1 VQVRVVPAILLATYS
16 NFNFIK
22 MSKVIVTANAEGS
35 VVSLSKN
42 NPEYGYVRVEQV
54 RGVVDDRGWVS
65 KKTLSA
71 LMYGK
76 AEDLLSLGYF
86 KGQALAGKIVIKE
99 SLEPFN
105 TENPEKDYKIA
116 GKSGI
121 ICCQDGQPIY
131 RKCFY
136 TTNEAEGDTLIVH
149 NNTESIR
156 EAMLTADETVSGFNL

>member
-1 VQVRVVPAILLATYS
+1 
-16 NFNFIK
+16 

-54 RGVVDDRGWVS
+54 RAVVDERGWVS

-76 AEDLLSLGYF
+76 SEDLSSLGYF
-86 KGQALAGKIVIKE
+86 KGQVLSGKIVIKE

-116 GKSGI
+116 GKSGV

-136 TTNEAEGDTLIVH
+136 TTNESEGDTLIAH

>member
-1 VQVRVVPAILLATYS
+1 M
-16 NFNFIK
+16 N
-22 MSKVIVTANAEGS
+22 KVIVTANAEGK
-35 VVSLSKN
+35 VVSLSTN
-42 NPEYGYVRVEQV
+42 NAEYGYVRVEQV

-76 AEDLLSLGYF
+76 VEDLESLGYF
-86 KGQALAGKIVIKE
+86 KGQALPGKIVIKE
-99 SLEPFN
+99 SLTPFN

-121 ICCQDGQPIY
+121 ICCIDGQPIY

-136 TTNEAEGDTLIVH
+136 TTNEAEGDVLIAH
-149 NNTESIR
+149 DNKESIR
-156 EAMLTADETVSGFNL
+156 EAILTAEETVSGFNL

>member
-1 VQVRVVPAILLATYS
+1 
-16 NFNFIK
+16 

-86 KGQALAGKIVIKE
+86 KGQALAGKIVIRE

-116 GKSGI
+116 GKSGV

-136 TTNEAEGDTLIVH
+136 TTNEAEGDTLIAH

-156 EAMLTADETVSGFNL
+156 EAMLTAEETVSGFNL

>member
-1 VQVRVVPAILLATYS
+1 
-16 NFNFIK
+16 
-22 MSKVIVTANAEGS
+22 MSKVIVTANAEGN

-54 RGVVDDRGWVS
+54 RAVVDERGWVS

-76 AEDLLSLGYF
+76 SEDLSSLGYF
-86 KGQALAGKIVIKE
+86 KGQVLSGKIVIKE

-116 GKSGI
+116 GKSGV

-136 TTNEAEGDTLIVH
+136 TTNESEGDTLIAH